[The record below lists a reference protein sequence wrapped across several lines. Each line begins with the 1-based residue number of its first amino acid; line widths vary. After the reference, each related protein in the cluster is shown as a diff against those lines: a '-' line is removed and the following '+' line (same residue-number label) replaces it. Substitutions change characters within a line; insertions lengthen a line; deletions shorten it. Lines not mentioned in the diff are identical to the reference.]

1 MGENMRYKFRYLNGI
16 YKLIAFVAGPM
27 QNFSII
33 IGAFLLI
40 YYLIS
45 KIIIA
50 IGIDDSFIDNS
61 LFREMMFT
69 CAIIFAS
76 MYYIFKKGVF
86 LYNDKLIIAR
96 YTITLT
102 NWNPYIVIKYSD
114 IESVNVNYSDIHFTK
129 YRLSFI
135 TLCGDESYNVEL
147 TLKNG
152 KKYFFSIQN
161 QEAFC
166 NNLSQL
172 INNYKN

>member
-1 MGENMRYKFRYLNGI
+1 
-16 YKLIAFVAGPM
+16 M
-27 QNFSII
+27 QNFSIT

-69 CAIIFAS
+69 CAFLFATI
-76 MYYIFKKGVF
+76 YYIFKKGIF

-102 NWNPYIVIKYSD
+102 NWNPYITIKYSD
-114 IESVNVNYSDIHFTK
+114 IEHVNVNYSNIHFTK

-161 QEAFC
+161 QEEFC
-166 NNLSQL
+166 NNLNQL